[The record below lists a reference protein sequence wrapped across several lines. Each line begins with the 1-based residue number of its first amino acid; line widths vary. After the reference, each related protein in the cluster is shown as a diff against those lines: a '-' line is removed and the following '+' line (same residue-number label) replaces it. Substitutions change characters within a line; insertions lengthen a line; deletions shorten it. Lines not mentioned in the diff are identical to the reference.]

1 MFQSDAV
8 ENTVLLGYSA
18 PSLDVCCQVF
28 RDYGG
33 TIVIVPPTFED
44 EASTWAWN
52 VGQQTPVIKHN
63 IP

>member
-44 EASTWAWN
+44 EASTWA
-52 VGQQTPVIKHN
+52 
-63 IP
+63 